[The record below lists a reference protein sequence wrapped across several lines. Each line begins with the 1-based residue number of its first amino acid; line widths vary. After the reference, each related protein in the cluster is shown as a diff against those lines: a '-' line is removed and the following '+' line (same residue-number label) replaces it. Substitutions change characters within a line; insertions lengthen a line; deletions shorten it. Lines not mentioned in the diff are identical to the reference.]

1 MLEHELHTF
10 KNISVSKIRKNI
22 LQIYRF
28 NETKLCGNGK
38 LWICVEHV
46 EYICPQKDVF
56 LE

>member
-1 MLEHELHTF
+1 MSY
-10 KNISVSKIRKNI
+10 KKINRVRLFGKQQKI
-22 LQIYRF
+22 LQIILNRF
-28 NETKLCGNGK
+28 NETKLWGNGK

>member
-10 KNISVSKIRKNI
+10 ENIFVSKIRKNI

>member
-1 MLEHELHTF
+1 MLVHDFHTF
-10 KNISVSKIRKNI
+10 KNISFTKIRKNDV
-22 LQIYRF
+22 YRF
-28 NETKLCGNGK
+28 NERKLWGNGK